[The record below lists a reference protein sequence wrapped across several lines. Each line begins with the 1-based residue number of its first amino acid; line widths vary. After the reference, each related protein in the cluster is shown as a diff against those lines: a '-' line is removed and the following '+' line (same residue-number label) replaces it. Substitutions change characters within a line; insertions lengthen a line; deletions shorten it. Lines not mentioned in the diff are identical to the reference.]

1 MHYTECLWGIV
12 VYIAA
17 VEVGTLRFEG
27 VVETVVGELVYIVV
41 VVVVV
46 VFGWNR
52 RVCRVGRAL

>member
-1 MHYTECLWGIV
+1 LWGIV